1 MQKRIVAMAAAFICA
16 SAATGIAPALA
27 GSSLGSVRVAVR
39 DSAQQPLIGA
49 PIEVQSGGSYRQVF
63 TDRHGVAVVSNLA
76 PGRTLIRLATETAAC
91 PQLVTIMAGETVQAQ
106 MRTQPADAAL
116 KCTAHVARPQP
127 SLTTDLYDIW

>member
-1 MQKRIVAMAAAFICA
+1 MAAAFICA

-76 PGRTLIRLATETAAC
+76 PGRTLIRLTTEAAAC

-116 KCTAHVARPQP
+116 NCTAHVARPQA

>member
-1 MQKRIVAMAAAFICA
+1 MAAAFICA
-16 SAATGIAPALA
+16 SAGTGIAPALA

-39 DSAQQPLIGA
+39 DSARQPLIGA

-76 PGRTLIRLATETAAC
+76 PGRTLIRLTTQAAAC
-91 PQLVTIMAGETVQAQ
+91 PQLVTIVAGETVQAQ
-106 MRTQPADAAL
+106 MRARPADAAL
-116 KCTAHVARPQP
+116 NCTARVARPQA